1 MLTPRRIV
9 GRAALVVAL
18 AASLA
23 SYELVNHPA
32 GQLHVL
38 RTPLDAALPFVP
50 LFAIPYL
57 LYLPYLALTLLL
69 FGATNWRRF
78 AVLALAFI
86 IASLSA
92 DVVYLLFQTYVQRPM
107 VVGDGLGPQ
116 LVRFV
121 YAHDQPYN
129 DFPSLHTAGAT
140 LCAIAYARWRPAYG
154 LAALPLTLAIIAATV
169 LIRQHYLADVAGGLA
184 LAALAWLAASWLSRR
199 FAPARAGSVSPA
211 RSIR

>member
-1 MLTPRRIV
+1 MLTLRRIA
-9 GRAALVVAL
+9 GRALLVVAL
-18 AASLA
+18 LVSIA
-23 SYELVNHPA
+23 SYELVNRPT

-69 FGATNWRRF
+69 VGATNWRRF
-78 AVLALAFI
+78 TVLALAFI

-92 DVVYLLFQTYVQRPM
+92 DVVYLLFQTYVQRPP
-107 VVGDGLGPQ
+107 VVGDDLGAR
-116 LVRFV
+116 LVRFI

-140 LCAIAYARWRPAYG
+140 LCAIAYARWRPTYG

-184 LAALAWLAASWLSRR
+184 LAALAWWAASRLAQR
-199 FAPARAGSVSPA
+199 FDPARASGVSPA
-211 RSIR
+211 RTIA